1 MAKILITDDSM
12 FMRQYLERILVRLGH
27 EVHQAKN
34 GEEMLDLY
42 QQLNPD
48 LVMLD
53 ITMPVLDGISAVK
66 KLREIDSQASVIMC
80 SAMGQLV
87 MVKEAIMYGAKDF
100 IVKPFNAEKVTESV
114 NRILS
119 LKEQEMHSNGGM

>member
-53 ITMPVLDGISAVK
+53 ITMPVLDGIGAVK

>member
-66 KLREIDSQASVIMC
+66 KLREIDPQASVIMC

>member
-53 ITMPVLDGISAVK
+53 ITMPVLDGIGAVK
-66 KLREIDSQASVIMC
+66 KLREIDPQASVIMC

>member
-80 SAMGQLV
+80 SAMGQQA
-87 MVKEAIMYGAKDF
+87 MVIEAIQSGAKDF
-100 IVKPFNAEKVTESV
+100 IVKPFQAERVLEAVKKVV
-114 NRILS
+114 
-119 LKEQEMHSNGGM
+119 G